1 MANNLV
7 TVISADT
14 SRFTRAINEAQSV
27 LSRYA
32 REARTASGSIS
43 TCASV
48 TDAQVTSYQ
57 RLVRAMQRVSNGT
70 MTTSQAERALVQQI
84 QELRIQWANLSDD
97 ARRSDFGRALS
108 ESMASAERQL
118 EQVRTQIRQTREE
131 LDNLSSA
138 SEGFDLS
145 SIGNSIN
152 SLRSG
157 DISGFVSQLQALRN
171 ISLGSIVSSVGALGA
186 SLSAAIAPVAA
197 LVGGIAAL
205 GYTVSESIS
214 SVSDFETHL
223 DGLQS
228 LTGLGDDAM
237 KSIADGAIE
246 MSKGFKSSASEIV
259 DSMKLIGSQ
268 APELLK
274 NQDALMKVTEA
285 ANVLS
290 EAAGIEVVDAAKGI
304 TTVMN
309 QMGASA
315 SEATNI
321 INVLAASSQQGSA
334 DVAYLNTAFEKAG
347 TAAKSAGM
355 DYTQLAAAI
364 ETIAPKFSS
373 ADVAGSTLNSTLLAL
388 SVQANDKFKPAVV
401 GMDQALQ
408 NLAKA
413 EMDDIQMKNLV
424 GASNI
429 TMLKTLIEA
438 KDTFKGFESSLAGT
452 NTAYEQMAI
461 NTDNLDGTI
470 NGLKSN
476 WEALLLTLGESEI
489 IQGIIQLF
497 QQVMTTLTELIN
509 YISATIKE
517 FEGLGG
523 SINIVDALG
532 AVWKATVAIIKAACE
547 IIEVA
552 IAAVIK
558 LFQKIG
564 QVVRSVWGSIKQTL
578 KDVGFFEPIRNACK
592 SVITWFTN
600 MVQKI
605 QGVWTDFK
613 RWLGLN
619 VASTKITVD
628 NEVGDAVGGNKPSR
642 GTSSSGSTS
651 SGTSSTASSGKK
663 TGRTP
668 KETTTKVTTKPQYKE
683 GSLGKIEEDISKKQA
698 ELKIAISDKDRQ
710 RIQGEINDLT
720 KKKEAIE
727 LSLKVKPDEGSL
739 QAIEDAISQKQKEL
753 KLAISDEDRKKIQQ
767 EINDLTKKKEAIEL
781 SLKVQPDA
789 GSIQS
794 LEDSMSKKQ
803 KELKLAVSDSS
814 REQIQKE
821 IDELTGQ
828 KQAIEILLKP
838 AIDDK
843 GIEGL
848 KDKISQ
854 HSEKKQPSGNKVSQ
868 AETKADNLKEELKYN
883 QDIVKS
889 YKEQY
894 KAVQSRLK
902 AGVTLTTNESELA
915 DIYEDAKKKVD
926 DLTSAYDN
934 AARSAEQLKANST
947 FNKKMYA
954 GIKGTV
960 KTIGSLNDSVVGV
973 TGTWENMAESWNDMS
988 TFKKVT
994 SSISAVIS
1002 TINEAMGA
1010 YEAISD
1016 VVQLFGEISEAS
1028 AAKKVA
1034 ADATEM
1040 ASDSTKTALS
1050 TANTQVEIANNQQ
1063 EQMSDLA
1070 GVGTK
1075 QASAIASATASG
1087 AKLPFPANL
1096 AAIAA
1101 GIAAVVAAFAM
1112 ISSFADG
1119 GIIGGNTTLGDMNIA
1134 RVNKGE
1140 MILNG
1145 TQQKRLFSIL
1155 DGGVS
1160 ASPNNITSGNVKFE
1174 IKGSTLVGVLKNH
1187 NSKMNKVG

>member
-214 SVSDFETHL
+214 SVSEFETHL

-268 APELLK
+268 APELLQ

-290 EAAGIEVVDAAKGI
+290 EAAGIEVVDAAKGV

-315 SEATNI
+315 SEATEI

-470 NGLKSN
+470 GGLKSN

-489 IQGIIQLF
+489 IQGIIQFF
-497 QQVMTTLTELIN
+497 QQVISTLTELIN

-532 AVWKATVAIIKAACE
+532 AVWKVNVAIIKAACE

-552 IAAVIK
+552 IASVIK

-578 KDVGFFEPIRNACK
+578 KNVGFFEPIRNACK

-605 QGVWTDFK
+605 QGVWADFK

-628 NEVGDAVGGNKPSR
+628 NEVGGAVGGNKPSG
-642 GTSSSGSTS
+642 GTSSSSGSTS
-651 SGTSSTASSGKK
+651 SGSTSSTVSSGKK

-668 KETTTKVTTKPQYKE
+668 KVTTTKVTKPQYKE

-698 ELKIAISDKDRQ
+698 ELK
-710 RIQGEINDLT
+710 
-720 KKKEAIE
+720 
-727 LSLKVKPDEGSL
+727 
-739 QAIEDAISQKQKEL
+739 
-753 KLAISDEDRKKIQQ
+753 LAISDEDRKKIQK

-789 GSIQS
+789 GSLQS
-794 LEDSMSKKQ
+794 LEDSISKKQ

-854 HSEKKQPSGNKVSQ
+854 HSEKKQNQPSGNKVSQ

-889 YKEQY
+889 YREQY
-894 KAVQSRLK
+894 KAIQSRLK
-902 AGVTLTTNESELA
+902 AGVTLTTNESKLA

-926 DLTSAYDN
+926 DLTGAYDN
-934 AARSAEQLKANST
+934 AAKSAEQLKANST
-947 FNKKMYA
+947 FNKKMYS
-954 GIKGTV
+954 GIKGTI

-973 TGTWENMAESWNDMS
+973 TSTWENLAESWNDMS

-1002 TINEAMGA
+1002 TINEAMSA

-1040 ASDSTKTALS
+1040 ASDTTKTALS
-1050 TANTQVEIANNQQ
+1050 TANSQVEIANNQQ

-1070 GVGTK
+1070 SVGTK

-1187 NSKMNKVG
+1187 NSKMNKIG

>member
-1 MANNLV
+1 MANNL
-7 TVISADT
+7 TAVISADT
-14 SRFTRAINEAQSV
+14 TRFTRAINEAQSV

-268 APELLK
+268 APELLQ

-290 EAAGIEVVDAAKGI
+290 EAAGIEVVDAAKGV

-315 SEATNI
+315 SEATEI

-470 NGLKSN
+470 GGLKAN

-489 IQGIIQLF
+489 IQGIIQFF
-497 QQVMTTLTELIN
+497 QQVISTLTELIN

-532 AVWKATVAIIKAACE
+532 AVWKVNVAIIKAACE

-552 IAAVIK
+552 IASVIK

-578 KDVGFFEPIRNACK
+578 KNVGFFEPIRNACK

-605 QGVWTDFK
+605 QGVWADFK

-628 NEVGDAVGGNKPSR
+628 NEVGDAVGGNKPSG
-642 GTSSSGSTS
+642 GTSSSSGSTS
-651 SGTSSTASSGKK
+651 SDSTSSTASSGK

-668 KETTTKVTTKPQYKE
+668 KVTTTKVTTKPQYKE
-683 GSLGKIEEDISKKQA
+683 GSLGKIEENISKKQA
-698 ELKIAISDKDRQ
+698 
-710 RIQGEINDLT
+710 
-720 KKKEAIE
+720 
-727 LSLKVKPDEGSL
+727 
-739 QAIEDAISQKQKEL
+739 EL
-753 KLAISDEDRKKIQQ
+753 KLAISDEDRKKIQK

-789 GSIQS
+789 GSLQS
-794 LEDSMSKKQ
+794 LEDSISKKQ

-854 HSEKKQPSGNKVSQ
+854 HSEKKQNQPSGNKVSQ

-902 AGVTLTTNESELA
+902 AGVTLTTNESKLA

-934 AARSAEQLKANST
+934 ATRSAEQLKANST
-947 FNKKMYA
+947 FNKKMYS
-954 GIKGTV
+954 GIKGTI

-973 TGTWENMAESWNDMS
+973 TSTWENMAENWNDMS

-1050 TANTQVEIANNQQ
+1050 TANSQVEIANNQQ

-1070 GVGTK
+1070 SVGTK

-1187 NSKMNKVG
+1187 NSKMNKIG

>member
-1 MANNLV
+1 MANNL
-7 TVISADT
+7 TAVISADT

-197 LVGGIAAL
+197 LVGGITAL

-268 APELLK
+268 APELLQ

-290 EAAGIEVVDAAKGI
+290 EAAGIEVVDAAKGV

-315 SEATNI
+315 SEATEI

-470 NGLKSN
+470 GGLKSN

-489 IQGIIQLF
+489 IQGIIQFF
-497 QQVMTTLTELIN
+497 QQVITTLTELIN

-532 AVWKATVAIIKAACE
+532 AVWKVNVAIIKAACE

-564 QVVRSVWGSIKQTL
+564 QVVRTVWGSIKQTL
-578 KDVGFFEPIRNACK
+578 KNVGFFEPIRNACK

-628 NEVGDAVGGNKPSR
+628 NEVGDAVGGNKPSG

-651 SGTSSTASSGKK
+651 SGSKSSTASSGK

-668 KETTTKVTTKPQYKE
+668 KVTTTKVTKPQYKD

-698 ELKIAISDKDRQ
+698 ELK
-710 RIQGEINDLT
+710 
-720 KKKEAIE
+720 
-727 LSLKVKPDEGSL
+727 
-739 QAIEDAISQKQKEL
+739 
-753 KLAISDEDRKKIQQ
+753 LAISDEDRKKIQK

-789 GSIQS
+789 GSLQS
-794 LEDSMSKKQ
+794 LEDSISKKQ
-803 KELKLAVSDSS
+803 KELKLAISDSS

-854 HSEKKQPSGNKVSQ
+854 HSEKKQNQPSGNKVSQ

-902 AGVTLTTNESELA
+902 AGVTLTTNESKLA

-947 FNKKMYA
+947 FNKKMYS
-954 GIKGTV
+954 GIKGTI

-973 TGTWENMAESWNDMS
+973 TSTWENMVESWNDMS

-1070 GVGTK
+1070 SVGTK

>member
-1 MANNLV
+1 MANNL
-7 TVISADT
+7 TAVISADT
-14 SRFTRAINEAQSV
+14 TRFTRAINEAQSV

-118 EQVRTQIRQTREE
+118 EQVRTQIRQTHEE

-268 APELLK
+268 APELLQ

-290 EAAGIEVVDAAKGI
+290 EAAGIEVVDAAKGV

-315 SEATNI
+315 SEATEI

-470 NGLKSN
+470 GGLKSN

-489 IQGIIQLF
+489 IQSIIQFF
-497 QQVMTTLTELIN
+497 QQVITTLTELIN

-532 AVWKATVAIIKAACE
+532 AVWKVNVAIIKAACE

-552 IAAVIK
+552 IASVIK

-564 QVVRSVWGSIKQTL
+564 QVVRTVWGSIKQTL
-578 KDVGFFEPIRNACK
+578 KNVGFFEPIRNACK

-642 GTSSSGSTS
+642 GTSSSSGSTS
-651 SGTSSTASSGKK
+651 SGSKSSTASSGK
-663 TGRTP
+663 TGRKTP
-668 KETTTKVTTKPQYKE
+668 KVTTSKVTTKPQYKE

-698 ELKIAISDKDRQ
+698 ELK
-710 RIQGEINDLT
+710 
-720 KKKEAIE
+720 
-727 LSLKVKPDEGSL
+727 
-739 QAIEDAISQKQKEL
+739 
-753 KLAISDEDRKKIQQ
+753 LAISDEDRKKIQK

-789 GSIQS
+789 GSLQS
-794 LEDSMSKKQ
+794 LEESISKKQ

-854 HSEKKQPSGNKVSQ
+854 HSEKKQNQPSGNKVSQ

-889 YKEQY
+889 YREQY

-902 AGVTLTTNESELA
+902 AGVTLTINESKLA

-934 AARSAEQLKANST
+934 AAKSAEQLKANST
-947 FNKKMYA
+947 FNKKMYS

-973 TGTWENMAESWNDMS
+973 TSTWENMAESWNDMS

-1040 ASDSTKTALS
+1040 ASDTTKTALS
-1050 TANTQVEIANNQQ
+1050 TANSQVEIANNQQ

-1070 GVGTK
+1070 SVGTK

-1112 ISSFADG
+1112 IGSFADG

-1187 NSKMNKVG
+1187 NSKMNKIG

>member
-1 MANNLV
+1 MANNL
-7 TVISADT
+7 TAVISADT
-14 SRFTRAINEAQSV
+14 TRFTRAINEAQSV

-118 EQVRTQIRQTREE
+118 EQVRTQIRQTHEE

-268 APELLK
+268 APELLQ

-290 EAAGIEVVDAAKGI
+290 EAAGIEVVDAAKGV

-315 SEATNI
+315 SEATEI

-470 NGLKSN
+470 GGLKSN

-489 IQGIIQLF
+489 IQGIIQFF
-497 QQVMTTLTELIN
+497 QQVISTLTELIN

-532 AVWKATVAIIKAACE
+532 AVWKVNVAIIKAACE

-552 IAAVIK
+552 IASVIK

-578 KDVGFFEPIRNACK
+578 KNVGFFEPIRNACK

-600 MVQKI
+600 MVQKL

-628 NEVGDAVGGNKPSR
+628 NEVGDAVGGNKPSG
-642 GTSSSGSTS
+642 GTSSSSGSTS
-651 SGTSSTASSGKK
+651 SGSISSSGK

-668 KETTTKVTTKPQYKE
+668 KVTTSKVTTKSQYKE

-698 ELKIAISDKDRQ
+698 ELK
-710 RIQGEINDLT
+710 
-720 KKKEAIE
+720 
-727 LSLKVKPDEGSL
+727 
-739 QAIEDAISQKQKEL
+739 
-753 KLAISDEDRKKIQQ
+753 LAISDEDRKKIQK

-789 GSIQS
+789 GSLQS
-794 LEDSMSKKQ
+794 LEESISKKQ

-854 HSEKKQPSGNKVSQ
+854 HSEKKQNQPSGNKVSQ

-889 YKEQY
+889 YREQY

-902 AGVTLTTNESELA
+902 VGVTLTTNESKLA

-947 FNKKMYA
+947 FNKKMYS
-954 GIKGTV
+954 GIKGTI

-973 TGTWENMAESWNDMS
+973 TSTWENMAENWNDMS

-1050 TANTQVEIANNQQ
+1050 TANSQVEIANNQQ

-1070 GVGTK
+1070 SVGTK

-1155 DGGVS
+1155 DGNVS

-1187 NSKMNKVG
+1187 NSKMNKIG

>member
-1 MANNLV
+1 MANNL
-7 TVISADT
+7 TAVISADT
-14 SRFTRAINEAQSV
+14 TRFTRAINEAQSV

-290 EAAGIEVVDAAKGI
+290 EAAGIEVVDAAKGV

-309 QMGASA
+309 QMDASA
-315 SEATNI
+315 SEATEI

-470 NGLKSN
+470 GRLKSN

-489 IQGIIQLF
+489 IQGIIQFF
-497 QQVMTTLTELIN
+497 QQVISTLTELIN

-532 AVWKATVAIIKAACE
+532 AVWKVTVAIIKAACE

-552 IAAVIK
+552 IASVIK

-564 QVVRSVWGSIKQTL
+564 QVVRTVWGSIKQTL
-578 KDVGFFEPIRNACK
+578 KNVGFFEPIRNACK

-605 QGVWTDFK
+605 QGVWADFK

-619 VASTKITVD
+619 VASTKITVN
-628 NEVGDAVGGNKPSR
+628 NEVGDAVGGNKPSG
-642 GTSSSGSTS
+642 GTSSSSGSTS
-651 SGTSSTASSGKK
+651 SGSTSSTASSGK
-663 TGRTP
+663 TGRKTP
-668 KETTTKVTTKPQYKE
+668 KVTTTKVTTKPQYKE
-683 GSLGKIEEDISKKQA
+683 GSLGKIEENISKKQA
-698 ELKIAISDKDRQ
+698 
-710 RIQGEINDLT
+710 
-720 KKKEAIE
+720 
-727 LSLKVKPDEGSL
+727 
-739 QAIEDAISQKQKEL
+739 EL
-753 KLAISDEDRKKIQQ
+753 KLAISDEDRKKIQK

-789 GSIQS
+789 GSLQS
-794 LEDSMSKKQ
+794 LEDSISKKQ

-854 HSEKKQPSGNKVSQ
+854 HSEKKQNQPSGNKVSQ

-889 YKEQY
+889 YREQY

-902 AGVTLTTNESELA
+902 AGVTLTTNESKLA

-954 GIKGTV
+954 GIKGTI

-973 TGTWENMAESWNDMS
+973 TSTWENMAENWNDMS

-1002 TINEAMGA
+1002 TINEAMSA

-1050 TANTQVEIANNQQ
+1050 TANSQVEIANNQQ

-1070 GVGTK
+1070 SVGTK

-1119 GIIGGNTTLGDMNIA
+1119 GIIGGKTTLGDMNIA

-1155 DGGVS
+1155 DGNVS

-1187 NSKMNKVG
+1187 NSKMNKIG

>member
-1 MANNLV
+1 MANNL
-7 TVISADT
+7 TAVIAADT
-14 SRFTRAINEAQSV
+14 TRFTRAINEAQSV

-157 DISGFVSQLQALRN
+157 DISGFVSQLQALRS

-290 EAAGIEVVDAAKGI
+290 EAAGIEVVDAAKGV

-315 SEATNI
+315 SEATEI

-470 NGLKSN
+470 GGLKSN

-489 IQGIIQLF
+489 IQGIIQFF
-497 QQVMTTLTELIN
+497 QQVISTLTELIN

-532 AVWKATVAIIKAACE
+532 AVWKVNVAIIKAACE

-552 IAAVIK
+552 IASVIK

-564 QVVRSVWGSIKQTL
+564 QVVRTVWGSIKQTL
-578 KDVGFFEPIRNACK
+578 KNVGFFEPIRNACK

-628 NEVGDAVGGNKPSR
+628 NEVGDAVGGNKPSG
-642 GTSSSGSTS
+642 GTSSSGASSGSTS
-651 SGTSSTASSGKK
+651 SSGK
-663 TGRTP
+663 TGRKTP
-668 KETTTKVTTKPQYKE
+668 KVTITKVTTKPQYKE
-683 GSLGKIEEDISKKQA
+683 GSLGKIEENISKKQA
-698 ELKIAISDKDRQ
+698 
-710 RIQGEINDLT
+710 
-720 KKKEAIE
+720 
-727 LSLKVKPDEGSL
+727 
-739 QAIEDAISQKQKEL
+739 EL

-789 GSIQS
+789 GSLQS
-794 LEDSMSKKQ
+794 LEDSISKKQ
-803 KELKLAVSDSS
+803 KELKLAISDSS

-854 HSEKKQPSGNKVSQ
+854 HSEKKQNQPSGNKVSQ

-883 QDIVKS
+883 QDIAKS
-889 YKEQY
+889 YREQY

-902 AGVTLTTNESELA
+902 AGVTLTTNESKLA

-947 FNKKMYA
+947 FNKKMYS
-954 GIKGTV
+954 GIKGTI

-973 TGTWENMAESWNDMS
+973 TSTWENMAESWNDMS

-1070 GVGTK
+1070 SVGTK

-1155 DGGVS
+1155 DGAAS

>member
-1 MANNLV
+1 MANNL
-7 TVISADT
+7 TAVIAADT
-14 SRFTRAINEAQSV
+14 TRFTRAINEAQSV

-268 APELLK
+268 APELLQ

-290 EAAGIEVVDAAKGI
+290 EAAGIEVVDAAKGV

-315 SEATNI
+315 SEATEI

-470 NGLKSN
+470 GGLKSN

-489 IQGIIQLF
+489 IQGIIQFF
-497 QQVMTTLTELIN
+497 QQVISTLTELIN

-532 AVWKATVAIIKAACE
+532 AVWKVNVAIIKAACE

-552 IAAVIK
+552 IASVIK

-578 KDVGFFEPIRNACK
+578 KNVGFFEPIRNACK

-628 NEVGDAVGGNKPSR
+628 NEVGDAVGGNKLSG
-642 GTSSSGSTS
+642 GTSSGGSTS
-651 SGTSSTASSGKK
+651 SGSKSSTASSGK

-668 KETTTKVTTKPQYKE
+668 KVTTSKVTTKPQYKE

-698 ELKIAISDKDRQ
+698 ELK
-710 RIQGEINDLT
+710 
-720 KKKEAIE
+720 
-727 LSLKVKPDEGSL
+727 
-739 QAIEDAISQKQKEL
+739 
-753 KLAISDEDRKKIQQ
+753 LAISDEDRKKIQK

-789 GSIQS
+789 GSLQS
-794 LEDSMSKKQ
+794 LEDSISKKQ

-854 HSEKKQPSGNKVSQ
+854 HSEKKQNQPSGNKVSQ

-889 YKEQY
+889 YREQY

-902 AGVTLTTNESELA
+902 AGVTLTTNESKLA

-947 FNKKMYA
+947 FNKKMYS
-954 GIKGTV
+954 GIKGTI

-973 TGTWENMAESWNDMS
+973 TSTWENMAENWNDMS

-1050 TANTQVEIANNQQ
+1050 TANSQVEIANNQQ

-1070 GVGTK
+1070 SVGTK

-1155 DGGVS
+1155 DGNVS

>member
-1 MANNLV
+1 MANNL
-7 TVISADT
+7 TAVISADT

-268 APELLK
+268 APELLQ

-290 EAAGIEVVDAAKGI
+290 EAAGIEVVDAAKGV

-355 DYTQLAAAI
+355 DYTQLAAAV

-470 NGLKSN
+470 GGLKAN

-489 IQGIIQLF
+489 IQGIIQFF
-497 QQVMTTLTELIN
+497 QQVITTLTELIN

-532 AVWKATVAIIKAACE
+532 AVWKVNVAIIKAACE

-552 IAAVIK
+552 IASVIK

-564 QVVRSVWGSIKQTL
+564 QVVRTVWGSIKQTL
-578 KDVGFFEPIRNACK
+578 KNVGFFEPIRNACK

-628 NEVGDAVGGNKPSR
+628 NEVGDAVGGNKPSG
-642 GTSSSGSTS
+642 GTSSGGNISSGSI
-651 SGTSSTASSGKK
+651 SSTASSGK
-663 TGRTP
+663 TGRKTP
-668 KETTTKVTTKPQYKE
+668 KITTTKVTTKPQYKE

-698 ELKIAISDKDRQ
+698 ELK
-710 RIQGEINDLT
+710 
-720 KKKEAIE
+720 
-727 LSLKVKPDEGSL
+727 
-739 QAIEDAISQKQKEL
+739 
-753 KLAISDEDRKKIQQ
+753 LAISDEDRKKIQK

-789 GSIQS
+789 GSLQS
-794 LEDSMSKKQ
+794 LEDSISKKQ

-854 HSEKKQPSGNKVSQ
+854 HSQKKQNQPSGNKVSQ

-889 YKEQY
+889 YREQY

-902 AGVTLTTNESELA
+902 AGVTLTTNESKLA

-934 AARSAEQLKANST
+934 AAKSAEQLKANST
-947 FNKKMYA
+947 FNKKMYS
-954 GIKGTV
+954 GIKGTI

-973 TGTWENMAESWNDMS
+973 TSTWENMAENWNDMS

-1010 YEAISD
+1010 YESISD

-1050 TANTQVEIANNQQ
+1050 TANSQVEIANNQQ

-1070 GVGTK
+1070 SVGTK

-1155 DGGVS
+1155 DGNVS

>member
-1 MANNLV
+1 MANNL
-7 TVISADT
+7 TAVISADT
-14 SRFTRAINEAQSV
+14 TRFTRAINEAQSV

-118 EQVRTQIRQTREE
+118 EQVRTQIRQAHEE

-268 APELLK
+268 APELLQ

-290 EAAGIEVVDAAKGI
+290 EAAGIEVVDAAKGV

-315 SEATNI
+315 SEATNV

-401 GMDQALQ
+401 GMNQALQ

-470 NGLKSN
+470 GGLKSN

-489 IQGIIQLF
+489 IQGIIQFF
-497 QQVMTTLTELIN
+497 QQVISTLTELIN

-532 AVWKATVAIIKAACE
+532 AVWKVNVAIIKAACE

-552 IAAVIK
+552 IASVIK

-578 KDVGFFEPIRNACK
+578 KNVGFFEPIRNACK

-605 QGVWTDFK
+605 QGVWADFK

-628 NEVGDAVGGNKPSR
+628 NEVGDAVGGNKPSG
-642 GTSSSGSTS
+642 GTSSSSGSTS
-651 SGTSSTASSGKK
+651 SGSTSSTASSGK
-663 TGRTP
+663 TGRKTP
-668 KETTTKVTTKPQYKE
+668 KVTTTKVTTKPQYKE
-683 GSLGKIEEDISKKQA
+683 GSLGKIEENISKKQA
-698 ELKIAISDKDRQ
+698 
-710 RIQGEINDLT
+710 
-720 KKKEAIE
+720 
-727 LSLKVKPDEGSL
+727 
-739 QAIEDAISQKQKEL
+739 EL
-753 KLAISDEDRKKIQQ
+753 KLAISDEDRKKIQK

-789 GSIQS
+789 GSLQS
-794 LEDSMSKKQ
+794 LEDSISKKQ

-854 HSEKKQPSGNKVSQ
+854 HSEKKQNQPSGNKVSQ

-889 YKEQY
+889 YREQY

-902 AGVTLTTNESELA
+902 AGVTLTTNESKLA

-934 AARSAEQLKANST
+934 AAKSAEQLKANST
-947 FNKKMYA
+947 FNKKMYS
-954 GIKGTV
+954 GIKGTI

-973 TGTWENMAESWNDMS
+973 TSTWENMAENWNDMS

-1050 TANTQVEIANNQQ
+1050 TANSQVEIANNQQ

-1070 GVGTK
+1070 SVGTK

-1155 DGGVS
+1155 DGNVS

-1187 NSKMNKVG
+1187 NSKMNKIG

>member
-268 APELLK
+268 APELLQ

-290 EAAGIEVVDAAKGI
+290 EAAGIEVVDAAKGV

-315 SEATNI
+315 SEATEI

-461 NTDNLDGTI
+461 NADNLDGTI
-470 NGLKSN
+470 GGLKSN

-489 IQGIIQLF
+489 IQGIIQFF
-497 QQVMTTLTELIN
+497 QQVISTLTELIN

-532 AVWKATVAIIKAACE
+532 AVWKVNVAIIKAACE

-564 QVVRSVWGSIKQTL
+564 QVVRTVWGSIKQTL

-628 NEVGDAVGGNKPSR
+628 NEVGDAVGGNKPSK
-642 GTSSSGSTS
+642 GTSSGGGTS
-651 SGTSSTASSGKK
+651 SGSISSTASSGKK

-668 KETTTKVTTKPQYKE
+668 KVTTTKVTKPQYKE

-698 ELKIAISDKDRQ
+698 ELK
-710 RIQGEINDLT
+710 
-720 KKKEAIE
+720 
-727 LSLKVKPDEGSL
+727 
-739 QAIEDAISQKQKEL
+739 
-753 KLAISDEDRKKIQQ
+753 LAISDEDRKKIQK

-789 GSIQS
+789 GSLQS
-794 LEDSMSKKQ
+794 LEDSISKKQ
-803 KELKLAVSDSS
+803 KELKLAISDSS

-854 HSEKKQPSGNKVSQ
+854 HSEKKQNQPSGNKVSQ

-894 KAVQSRLK
+894 KAIQSRLK
-902 AGVTLTTNESELA
+902 AGVTITTNESKLA

-934 AARSAEQLKANST
+934 AAKSAEQLKANST
-947 FNKKMYA
+947 FNKKMYS
-954 GIKGTV
+954 GIKGTI

-973 TGTWENMAESWNDMS
+973 TSTWENMAESWNDMS

-1155 DGGVS
+1155 DGNVS

>member
-1 MANNLV
+1 MANNL
-7 TVISADT
+7 TAVITADT
-14 SRFTRAINEAQSV
+14 TRFTRAINEAQSV

-268 APELLK
+268 APELLQ

-290 EAAGIEVVDAAKGI
+290 EAAGIEVVDAAKGV

-315 SEATNI
+315 SEATEI

-470 NGLKSN
+470 GGLKSN

-489 IQGIIQLF
+489 IQGIIQFF
-497 QQVMTTLTELIN
+497 QQVISTLTELIN

-532 AVWKATVAIIKAACE
+532 AVWKVNVAIIKAACE

-552 IAAVIK
+552 IASVIK

-578 KDVGFFEPIRNACK
+578 KNVGFFEPIRNACK

-628 NEVGDAVGGNKPSR
+628 NEVGDAVGGNKPSG
-642 GTSSSGSTS
+642 GTSSGGNISSGS
-651 SGTSSTASSGKK
+651 TSSTASSGK
-663 TGRTP
+663 TGRKTP
-668 KETTTKVTTKPQYKE
+668 KVTTTKVTTKPQYKE
-683 GSLGKIEEDISKKQA
+683 GSLGKIEENISKKQA
-698 ELKIAISDKDRQ
+698 
-710 RIQGEINDLT
+710 
-720 KKKEAIE
+720 
-727 LSLKVKPDEGSL
+727 
-739 QAIEDAISQKQKEL
+739 EL

-789 GSIQS
+789 GSLQS
-794 LEDSMSKKQ
+794 LEDSISKKQ

-854 HSEKKQPSGNKVSQ
+854 HSEKKQNQPSGNKVSQ

-889 YKEQY
+889 YREQY

-902 AGVTLTTNESELA
+902 AGVTLTTNESKLA

-947 FNKKMYA
+947 FNKKMYS
-954 GIKGTV
+954 GIKGTI

-973 TGTWENMAESWNDMS
+973 TSTWENMAENWNDMS

-1010 YEAISD
+1010 YESISD

-1050 TANTQVEIANNQQ
+1050 TANSQVEIANNQQ

-1070 GVGTK
+1070 SVGTK

-1155 DGGVS
+1155 DGNVS

>member
-32 REARTASGSIS
+32 RDARTASGSIS

-157 DISGFVSQLQALRN
+157 DISGFVSQLQALRS

-497 QQVMTTLTELIN
+497 QQVITTLTELIN

-628 NEVGDAVGGNKPSR
+628 NEVGDAVGGNKPSG
-642 GTSSSGSTS
+642 GTSSSSGSTS
-651 SGTSSTASSGKK
+651 SGRTLSTASSGKK

-668 KETTTKVTTKPQYKE
+668 KVTTTKVTKPQYKE

-698 ELKIAISDKDRQ
+698 ELK
-710 RIQGEINDLT
+710 
-720 KKKEAIE
+720 
-727 LSLKVKPDEGSL
+727 
-739 QAIEDAISQKQKEL
+739 
-753 KLAISDEDRKKIQQ
+753 LAISDEDRKKIQK

-789 GSIQS
+789 GSLQS
-794 LEDSMSKKQ
+794 LEDSISKKQ

-854 HSEKKQPSGNKVSQ
+854 HSEKKQNQPSGNKVSQ

-889 YKEQY
+889 YREQY

-902 AGVTLTTNESELA
+902 AGVTLTTNESKLA

-934 AARSAEQLKANST
+934 AAKSAEQLKANST

-973 TGTWENMAESWNDMS
+973 TSTWENMAESWNDMS

-1155 DGGVS
+1155 DGSAS

-1187 NSKMNKVG
+1187 NSKMNKIG

>member
-1 MANNLV
+1 MSNNLV

-268 APELLK
+268 APELLQ

-290 EAAGIEVVDAAKGI
+290 EAAGIEVVDAAKGV

-315 SEATNI
+315 SEATEI

-470 NGLKSN
+470 GGLKSN

-489 IQGIIQLF
+489 IQGIIQFF
-497 QQVMTTLTELIN
+497 QQVITTLTELIN

-532 AVWKATVAIIKAACE
+532 AVWKVNVAIIKAACE

-564 QVVRSVWGSIKQTL
+564 QVVRTVWGSIKQTL
-578 KDVGFFEPIRNACK
+578 KNVGFFEPIRNACK

-628 NEVGDAVGGNKPSR
+628 NEVGDAVGGNKPSG

-651 SGTSSTASSGKK
+651 SGSKSSTASSGK

-668 KETTTKVTTKPQYKE
+668 KVTTTKVTKPQYKD

-698 ELKIAISDKDRQ
+698 ELK
-710 RIQGEINDLT
+710 
-720 KKKEAIE
+720 
-727 LSLKVKPDEGSL
+727 
-739 QAIEDAISQKQKEL
+739 
-753 KLAISDEDRKKIQQ
+753 LAISDEDRKKIQK

-789 GSIQS
+789 GSLQS
-794 LEDSMSKKQ
+794 LEDSISKKQ
-803 KELKLAVSDSS
+803 KELKLAISDSS

-854 HSEKKQPSGNKVSQ
+854 HSEKKQNQPSGNKVSQ

-902 AGVTLTTNESELA
+902 AGVTLTTNESKLA

-934 AARSAEQLKANST
+934 AAKSAEQLKANST

-954 GIKGTV
+954 GIKGTI

-973 TGTWENMAESWNDMS
+973 TSTWENMAESWNDMS

-1070 GVGTK
+1070 SVGTK

-1112 ISSFADG
+1112 ISRFADG

>member
-138 SEGFDLS
+138 SGGFDLS

-152 SLRSG
+152 CLRSG

-268 APELLK
+268 APELLQ

-290 EAAGIEVVDAAKGI
+290 EAAGIEVVDAAKGV

-315 SEATNI
+315 SEATEI

-470 NGLKSN
+470 GGLKAN

-489 IQGIIQLF
+489 IQGIIQFF
-497 QQVMTTLTELIN
+497 QQVISTLTELIN

-532 AVWKATVAIIKAACE
+532 AVWKVNVAIIKAACE

-552 IAAVIK
+552 IASVIK

-564 QVVRSVWGSIKQTL
+564 QVVRTVWGSIKQTL
-578 KDVGFFEPIRNACK
+578 KNVGFFEPIRNACK

-628 NEVGDAVGGNKPSR
+628 NEVGDAVGGNKPSG
-642 GTSSSGSTS
+642 GTSSSSGSTS
-651 SGTSSTASSGKK
+651 SGSTSSTVSSGK

-668 KETTTKVTTKPQYKE
+668 KVTTSKVTTKPQYKE

-698 ELKIAISDKDRQ
+698 ELK
-710 RIQGEINDLT
+710 
-720 KKKEAIE
+720 
-727 LSLKVKPDEGSL
+727 
-739 QAIEDAISQKQKEL
+739 
-753 KLAISDEDRKKIQQ
+753 LAISDEDRKKIQK

-789 GSIQS
+789 GSLQS
-794 LEDSMSKKQ
+794 LEDSISKKQ

-854 HSEKKQPSGNKVSQ
+854 HSEKKQNQPSGNKVSQ

-889 YKEQY
+889 YREQY

-902 AGVTLTTNESELA
+902 AGVTLTTNESKLA

-947 FNKKMYA
+947 FNKKMYS
-954 GIKGTV
+954 GIKGTI

-973 TGTWENMAESWNDMS
+973 TSTWENMAESWNDMS

-1050 TANTQVEIANNQQ
+1050 TANSQVEIANNQQ

-1070 GVGTK
+1070 SVGTK

-1155 DGGVS
+1155 DGNVS

>member
-268 APELLK
+268 APELLQ

-290 EAAGIEVVDAAKGI
+290 EAAGIEVVDAAKGV

-470 NGLKSN
+470 GGLKAN

-497 QQVMTTLTELIN
+497 QQVISTLTELIN

-532 AVWKATVAIIKAACE
+532 AVWKATVVIIKAACE

-552 IAAVIK
+552 IASVIK

-564 QVVRSVWGSIKQTL
+564 QVVRTVWGSIKQTL
-578 KDVGFFEPIRNACK
+578 KNVGFFEPIRNACK

-628 NEVGDAVGGNKPSR
+628 NEVGDVVGGNKPSG
-642 GTSSSGSTS
+642 GTSSGGNISSGS
-651 SGTSSTASSGKK
+651 TSSTASSGK
-663 TGRTP
+663 TGRKTP
-668 KETTTKVTTKPQYKE
+668 KVTTTKVTTKPQYKE
-683 GSLGKIEEDISKKQA
+683 GSLGKIEENISKKQA
-698 ELKIAISDKDRQ
+698 
-710 RIQGEINDLT
+710 
-720 KKKEAIE
+720 
-727 LSLKVKPDEGSL
+727 
-739 QAIEDAISQKQKEL
+739 EL
-753 KLAISDEDRKKIQQ
+753 KLAISDEDRKKIQK

-789 GSIQS
+789 GSLQV
-794 LEDSMSKKQ
+794 LEDSISKKQ

-838 AIDDK
+838 AVDDK

-854 HSEKKQPSGNKVSQ
+854 HSEKKQNQPSGNKVSQ

-894 KAVQSRLK
+894 KAIQSRLK
-902 AGVTLTTNESELA
+902 AGVTLTTNESQLA

-947 FNKKMYA
+947 FNKKMYS
-954 GIKGTV
+954 GIKGTI

-973 TGTWENMAESWNDMS
+973 TSTWENMAESWNDMS

-1050 TANTQVEIANNQQ
+1050 TANSQVEIANNQQ

-1070 GVGTK
+1070 SVGTK

-1155 DGGVS
+1155 DGAAS

>member
-1 MANNLV
+1 MANNL
-7 TVISADT
+7 TAVISADT
-14 SRFTRAINEAQSV
+14 TRFTRAINEAQSV

-118 EQVRTQIRQTREE
+118 EQVRTQIRQTHEE

-157 DISGFVSQLQALRN
+157 DISGFVSQLQALRS

-268 APELLK
+268 APELLQ

-290 EAAGIEVVDAAKGI
+290 EAAGIEVVDAAKGV

-315 SEATNI
+315 SEATEI

-470 NGLKSN
+470 GGLKAN

-489 IQGIIQLF
+489 IQGIIQFF
-497 QQVMTTLTELIN
+497 QQVISTLTELIN

-532 AVWKATVAIIKAACE
+532 AVWKVNVAIIKAACE

-552 IAAVIK
+552 IASVIK

-578 KDVGFFEPIRNACK
+578 KNVGFFEPIRNACK

-605 QGVWTDFK
+605 QGVWADFK

-628 NEVGDAVGGNKPSR
+628 NEVGDAVGGNKPSG
-642 GTSSSGSTS
+642 GTSSSSGSTS
-651 SGTSSTASSGKK
+651 SDSTSSTASSGK

-668 KETTTKVTTKPQYKE
+668 KVTTTKVTTKPQYKE
-683 GSLGKIEEDISKKQA
+683 GSLGKIEENISKKQA
-698 ELKIAISDKDRQ
+698 
-710 RIQGEINDLT
+710 
-720 KKKEAIE
+720 
-727 LSLKVKPDEGSL
+727 
-739 QAIEDAISQKQKEL
+739 EL
-753 KLAISDEDRKKIQQ
+753 KLAISDEDRKKIQK

-789 GSIQS
+789 GSLQS
-794 LEDSMSKKQ
+794 LEDSISKKQ

-854 HSEKKQPSGNKVSQ
+854 HSEKKQNQPSGNKVSQ

-902 AGVTLTTNESELA
+902 AGVTLTTNESKLA

-934 AARSAEQLKANST
+934 ATRSAEQLKANST
-947 FNKKMYA
+947 FNKKMYS
-954 GIKGTV
+954 GIKGTI

-973 TGTWENMAESWNDMS
+973 TSTWENMAENWNDMS

-1050 TANTQVEIANNQQ
+1050 TANSQVEIANNQQ

-1070 GVGTK
+1070 SVGTK

-1187 NSKMNKVG
+1187 NSKMNKIG

>member
-1 MANNLV
+1 MANNL
-7 TVISADT
+7 TAVISADT
-14 SRFTRAINEAQSV
+14 TRFTRAINEAQSV

-118 EQVRTQIRQTREE
+118 EQVRTQIRQTHEE

-214 SVSDFETHL
+214 SVSEFETHL

-268 APELLK
+268 APELLQ

-290 EAAGIEVVDAAKGI
+290 EAAGIEVVDAAKGV

-315 SEATNI
+315 SEATEI

-470 NGLKSN
+470 GGLKSN

-489 IQGIIQLF
+489 IQGIIQFF
-497 QQVMTTLTELIN
+497 QQVITTLTELIN

-532 AVWKATVAIIKAACE
+532 AVWKVNVAIIKAACE

-552 IAAVIK
+552 IASIIK

-578 KDVGFFEPIRNACK
+578 KNVGFFEPIRNACK

-628 NEVGDAVGGNKPSR
+628 NEVGDAVGGNKPSG

-651 SGTSSTASSGKK
+651 SGSTSSSGK
-663 TGRTP
+663 TGRKTTTP
-668 KETTTKVTTKPQYKE
+668 KVTTSKVTTKPQYKE
-683 GSLGKIEEDISKKQA
+683 GSLGKIEEDISKKQ
-698 ELKIAISDKDRQ
+698 
-710 RIQGEINDLT
+710 T
-720 KKKEAIE
+720 
-727 LSLKVKPDEGSL
+727 
-739 QAIEDAISQKQKEL
+739 EL
-753 KLAISDEDRKKIQQ
+753 KLAISDEDRKKIQK
-767 EINDLTKKKEAIEL
+767 EINNLTKKKEAIEL

-789 GSIQS
+789 GSLQS
-794 LEDSMSKKQ
+794 LEESISKKQ

-854 HSEKKQPSGNKVSQ
+854 HSEKKQNQPSGNKVSQ

-889 YKEQY
+889 YREQY

-902 AGVTLTTNESELA
+902 AGVTLTTNESKLA

-947 FNKKMYA
+947 FNKKMYS
-954 GIKGTV
+954 GIKGTI

-973 TGTWENMAESWNDMS
+973 TSTWENMAENWNDMS

-994 SSISAVIS
+994 SSISAVIC

-1050 TANTQVEIANNQQ
+1050 TANSQVEIANNQQ

-1070 GVGTK
+1070 SVGTK

-1187 NSKMNKVG
+1187 NSKMNKIG

>member
-171 ISLGSIVSSVGALGA
+171 ISLGSIVSSVGAFGA

-268 APELLK
+268 APELLQ

-290 EAAGIEVVDAAKGI
+290 EAAGIEVVDAAKGV

-315 SEATNI
+315 SEATEI

-470 NGLKSN
+470 GGLKAN

-497 QQVMTTLTELIN
+497 QQVISTLTELIN

-532 AVWKATVAIIKAACE
+532 AVWKATVVIIKAACE

-552 IAAVIK
+552 IASVIK

-564 QVVRSVWGSIKQTL
+564 QVVRTVWGSIKQTL
-578 KDVGFFEPIRNACK
+578 KNVGFFEPIRNACK

-628 NEVGDAVGGNKPSR
+628 NEVGDAVGGNKPSG
-642 GTSSSGSTS
+642 GTSSSSGSTS
-651 SGTSSTASSGKK
+651 SGSTSSTASSGK
-663 TGRTP
+663 TGRKTP
-668 KETTTKVTTKPQYKE
+668 KVTTTKVTTKPQYKE
-683 GSLGKIEEDISKKQA
+683 GSLGKIEENISKKQA
-698 ELKIAISDKDRQ
+698 
-710 RIQGEINDLT
+710 
-720 KKKEAIE
+720 
-727 LSLKVKPDEGSL
+727 
-739 QAIEDAISQKQKEL
+739 EL
-753 KLAISDEDRKKIQQ
+753 KLAISDEDRKKIQK

-789 GSIQS
+789 GSLQV
-794 LEDSMSKKQ
+794 LEDSISKKQ

-838 AIDDK
+838 AVDDK

-854 HSEKKQPSGNKVSQ
+854 HSEKKQNQPSGNKVSQ

-894 KAVQSRLK
+894 KAIQSRLK
-902 AGVTLTTNESELA
+902 AGVTLTTNESKLA

-934 AARSAEQLKANST
+934 AAKSAEQLKANST

-954 GIKGTV
+954 GIKGTI

-973 TGTWENMAESWNDMS
+973 TSTWENMAESWNDMS

-1050 TANTQVEIANNQQ
+1050 TANSQVEIANNQQ

-1070 GVGTK
+1070 SVGTK

>member
-1 MANNLV
+1 MSNNLV

-118 EQVRTQIRQTREE
+118 EQVRTQIRQTHEE

-171 ISLGSIVSSVGALGA
+171 ISLGSIGSSVGALGA
-186 SLSAAIAPVAA
+186 SLSAAIAPIAA

-214 SVSDFETHL
+214 SVSEFETHL

-268 APELLK
+268 APELLQ

-290 EAAGIEVVDAAKGI
+290 EAAGIEVVDAAKGV

-315 SEATNI
+315 SEATEI

-470 NGLKSN
+470 GGLKSN
-476 WEALLLTLGESEI
+476 WEALLLTLGESDI
-489 IQGIIQLF
+489 IQGIIQFF
-497 QQVMTTLTELIN
+497 QQVISTLTELIN

-532 AVWKATVAIIKAACE
+532 AVWKVNVAIIKAACE

-552 IAAVIK
+552 IASVIK

-564 QVVRSVWGSIKQTL
+564 QVVRTVWGSIKQTL
-578 KDVGFFEPIRNACK
+578 KNVGFFEPIRNACK

-628 NEVGDAVGGNKPSR
+628 NEVGDAVGGNKPSG

-651 SGTSSTASSGKK
+651 SGSKSSTASCGK

-668 KETTTKVTTKPQYKE
+668 KVTTSKVTTKPQYKE
-683 GSLGKIEEDISKKQA
+683 GSLGKIEENISKKQ
-698 ELKIAISDKDRQ
+698 
-710 RIQGEINDLT
+710 T
-720 KKKEAIE
+720 
-727 LSLKVKPDEGSL
+727 
-739 QAIEDAISQKQKEL
+739 EL
-753 KLAISDEDRKKIQQ
+753 KLAISDEDRKKIQK

-789 GSIQS
+789 GSLQS
-794 LEDSMSKKQ
+794 LEDSISKKQ
-803 KELKLAVSDSS
+803 KELKLAISDSS

-854 HSEKKQPSGNKVSQ
+854 HSEKKQNKPSGNKVSQ

-894 KAVQSRLK
+894 KAIQSRLK
-902 AGVTLTTNESELA
+902 AGVTLTTNESQLA

-947 FNKKMYA
+947 FNKKMYS
-954 GIKGTV
+954 GIKGTI

-973 TGTWENMAESWNDMS
+973 TSTWENMAESWNDMS

-1050 TANTQVEIANNQQ
+1050 TANSQVEIANNQQ

-1070 GVGTK
+1070 SVGTK

-1119 GIIGGNTTLGDMNIA
+1119 GIIGGNATLGDMNIA

-1187 NSKMNKVG
+1187 NSKMNKIG

>member
-1 MANNLV
+1 MANNL
-7 TVISADT
+7 TAVISADT

-32 REARTASGSIS
+32 RDARTASGSIS

-268 APELLK
+268 APELLQ

-290 EAAGIEVVDAAKGI
+290 EAAGIEVVDAAKGV

-315 SEATNI
+315 SEATEI

-470 NGLKSN
+470 GGLKSN

-489 IQGIIQLF
+489 IQSIIQFF
-497 QQVMTTLTELIN
+497 QQVITTLTELIN

-532 AVWKATVAIIKAACE
+532 AVWKVNVAIIKAACE

-552 IAAVIK
+552 IASVIK

-564 QVVRSVWGSIKQTL
+564 QVVRTVWGSIKQTL
-578 KDVGFFEPIRNACK
+578 KNVGFFEPIRNACK

-628 NEVGDAVGGNKPSR
+628 NEVGDAVGGNKPSG
-642 GTSSSGSTS
+642 GTSSSSGSTS
-651 SGTSSTASSGKK
+651 SGSKSSTASSGK

-668 KETTTKVTTKPQYKE
+668 KVTTSKVTTKPQYKE
-683 GSLGKIEEDISKKQA
+683 GSLGKIEEDISKKQ
-698 ELKIAISDKDRQ
+698 
-710 RIQGEINDLT
+710 T
-720 KKKEAIE
+720 
-727 LSLKVKPDEGSL
+727 
-739 QAIEDAISQKQKEL
+739 EL
-753 KLAISDEDRKKIQQ
+753 KLAISDEDRKKIQK

-789 GSIQS
+789 GSLQS
-794 LEDSMSKKQ
+794 LEDSISKKQ

-838 AIDDK
+838 AVDDK

-848 KDKISQ
+848 KEKISQ
-854 HSEKKQPSGNKVSQ
+854 HSEKKQNQPSGNKVSQ

-889 YKEQY
+889 YREQY
-894 KAVQSRLK
+894 KAIQSRLK
-902 AGVTLTTNESELA
+902 AGVTLTTNESKLA

-947 FNKKMYA
+947 FNKKMYS
-954 GIKGTV
+954 GIKGTI

-973 TGTWENMAESWNDMS
+973 TSTWENMAENWNDMS

-1050 TANTQVEIANNQQ
+1050 TANSQVEIANNQQ

-1070 GVGTK
+1070 SVGTK

>member
-1 MANNLV
+1 MANNL
-7 TVISADT
+7 TAVIAADT
-14 SRFTRAINEAQSV
+14 TRFTRAINEAQSV

-118 EQVRTQIRQTREE
+118 EQVRTQIRQTHAE

-268 APELLK
+268 APELLQ

-290 EAAGIEVVDAAKGI
+290 EAAGIEVVDAAKGV

-315 SEATNI
+315 SEATEI

-470 NGLKSN
+470 GGLKSN

-489 IQGIIQLF
+489 IQGIIQFF
-497 QQVMTTLTELIN
+497 QQVISTLTELIN

-532 AVWKATVAIIKAACE
+532 AVWKVNVAIIKAACE

-552 IAAVIK
+552 IASVIK

-564 QVVRSVWGSIKQTL
+564 QVVRTVWGSIKQTL
-578 KDVGFFEPIRNACK
+578 KNVGFFEPIRNACK

-628 NEVGDAVGGNKPSR
+628 NEVGDAVGGNKPSG

-651 SGTSSTASSGKK
+651 SGSTSSSGK
-663 TGRTP
+663 TGRKTTTP
-668 KETTTKVTTKPQYKE
+668 KVTTSKVTTKPQYKE
-683 GSLGKIEEDISKKQA
+683 GSLGKIEEDISKKQT
-698 ELKIAISDKDRQ
+698 ELKI
-710 RIQGEINDLT
+710 
-720 KKKEAIE
+720 
-727 LSLKVKPDEGSL
+727 
-739 QAIEDAISQKQKEL
+739 
-753 KLAISDEDRKKIQQ
+753 AISDEDRKKIQK
-767 EINDLTKKKEAIEL
+767 EINTLTKKKEAIEL

-789 GSIQS
+789 GSLQS
-794 LEDSMSKKQ
+794 LEESISKKQ

-854 HSEKKQPSGNKVSQ
+854 HSEKKQNQPSGNKVSQ

-889 YKEQY
+889 YREQY

-902 AGVTLTTNESELA
+902 AGVTLTTNESKLA

-947 FNKKMYA
+947 FNKKMYS
-954 GIKGTV
+954 GIKGTI

-973 TGTWENMAESWNDMS
+973 TSTWENMAESWNDMS

-1070 GVGTK
+1070 SVGTK
-1075 QASAIASATASG
+1075 QASAIASATESG

-1155 DGGVS
+1155 DGGAS
-1160 ASPNNITSGNVKFE
+1160 ASPNNITNGNVKFE

-1187 NSKMNKVG
+1187 NSKMNKIG

>member
-1 MANNLV
+1 MANNL
-7 TVISADT
+7 TAVISADT
-14 SRFTRAINEAQSV
+14 TRFTRAINEAQSV

-118 EQVRTQIRQTREE
+118 EQVRTQIRQTHEE

-268 APELLK
+268 APELLQ

-290 EAAGIEVVDAAKGI
+290 EAAGIEVVDAAKGV

-315 SEATNI
+315 SEATNV

-470 NGLKSN
+470 GRLKAN

-489 IQGIIQLF
+489 IQGIIQFF
-497 QQVMTTLTELIN
+497 QQVISTLTELIN

-532 AVWKATVAIIKAACE
+532 AVWKVTVAIIKAACE

-552 IAAVIK
+552 IASVIK

-578 KDVGFFEPIRNACK
+578 KNVGFFEPIRNACK

-605 QGVWTDFK
+605 QGVWADFK

-628 NEVGDAVGGNKPSR
+628 NEVGDAVGGNKPSG

-651 SGTSSTASSGKK
+651 SGSTSSSGK
-663 TGRTP
+663 TGRKTTTP
-668 KETTTKVTTKPQYKE
+668 KVTTSKVTTKPQYKE
-683 GSLGKIEEDISKKQA
+683 GSLGKIEENISKKQA
-698 ELKIAISDKDRQ
+698 
-710 RIQGEINDLT
+710 
-720 KKKEAIE
+720 
-727 LSLKVKPDEGSL
+727 
-739 QAIEDAISQKQKEL
+739 EL
-753 KLAISDEDRKKIQQ
+753 KLAISDEDRKKIQK

-789 GSIQS
+789 GSLQS
-794 LEDSMSKKQ
+794 LEDSISKKQ

-854 HSEKKQPSGNKVSQ
+854 HSEKKQNQPSGNKVSQ

-889 YKEQY
+889 YREQY

-902 AGVTLTTNESELA
+902 AGVTLTTNESKLA

-934 AARSAEQLKANST
+934 AAKSAEQLKANST
-947 FNKKMYA
+947 FNKKMYS
-954 GIKGTV
+954 GIKGTI

-973 TGTWENMAESWNDMS
+973 TSTWENMAENWNDMS

-1040 ASDSTKTALS
+1040 ASDTTKTALS
-1050 TANTQVEIANNQQ
+1050 TANSQVEIANNQQ

-1070 GVGTK
+1070 SVGTK
-1075 QASAIASATASG
+1075 QASATASG

-1187 NSKMNKVG
+1187 NSKMNKIG

>member
-1 MANNLV
+1 MANNL
-7 TVISADT
+7 TAVISADT

-118 EQVRTQIRQTREE
+118 EQVRTQIRQTHEE

-268 APELLK
+268 APELLQ

-290 EAAGIEVVDAAKGI
+290 EAAGIEVVDAAKGV

-476 WEALLLTLGESEI
+476 WEALLLTLGESDI
-489 IQGIIQLF
+489 IQGIIQFF
-497 QQVMTTLTELIN
+497 QQVISTLTELIN

-532 AVWKATVAIIKAACE
+532 AVWKVNVAIIKAACE

-628 NEVGDAVGGNKPSR
+628 NEVGDAVGGNKSSG
-642 GTSSSGSTS
+642 GTSSSGGSTS

-668 KETTTKVTTKPQYKE
+668 KVTTSKVTTKPQYKE

-698 ELKIAISDKDRQ
+698 ELK
-710 RIQGEINDLT
+710 
-720 KKKEAIE
+720 
-727 LSLKVKPDEGSL
+727 
-739 QAIEDAISQKQKEL
+739 
-753 KLAISDEDRKKIQQ
+753 LAISDEDRKKIQK

-789 GSIQS
+789 GSLQS
-794 LEDSMSKKQ
+794 LEESISKKQ

-854 HSEKKQPSGNKVSQ
+854 HSEKKQNQPSGNKVSQ

-889 YKEQY
+889 YREQY

-902 AGVTLTTNESELA
+902 AGVTLTTNESKLA

-947 FNKKMYA
+947 FNKKMYS
-954 GIKGTV
+954 GIKGTI

-973 TGTWENMAESWNDMS
+973 TSTWENMAENWNDMS

-1050 TANTQVEIANNQQ
+1050 TANSQVEIANNQQ

-1070 GVGTK
+1070 SVGTK

-1187 NSKMNKVG
+1187 NSKMNKIG

>member
-157 DISGFVSQLQALRN
+157 DISGFVSQLQALRS

-290 EAAGIEVVDAAKGI
+290 EAAGIEVVDAAKGV

-309 QMGASA
+309 QMGASV
-315 SEATNI
+315 SEATEI

-438 KDTFKGFESSLAGT
+438 QDTFKGFESSLAGT

-470 NGLKSN
+470 GGLKSN

-489 IQGIIQLF
+489 IQGIIQFF
-497 QQVMTTLTELIN
+497 QQVISTLTELIN

-532 AVWKATVAIIKAACE
+532 AVWKVNVAIIKAACE

-552 IAAVIK
+552 IASVIK

-564 QVVRSVWGSIKQTL
+564 QVVRTVWGSIKQTL
-578 KDVGFFEPIRNACK
+578 KNVGFFEPIRNACK

-628 NEVGDAVGGNKPSR
+628 NEVGDAVGGNKPSG
-642 GTSSSGSTS
+642 GTSSSSGSTS
-651 SGTSSTASSGKK
+651 SGSKSSTASSGK

-668 KETTTKVTTKPQYKE
+668 KVTTTKVTTKPQYKE
-683 GSLGKIEEDISKKQA
+683 GSLGKIEENISKKQA
-698 ELKIAISDKDRQ
+698 
-710 RIQGEINDLT
+710 
-720 KKKEAIE
+720 
-727 LSLKVKPDEGSL
+727 
-739 QAIEDAISQKQKEL
+739 EL
-753 KLAISDEDRKKIQQ
+753 KLAISDEDRKKIQK

-789 GSIQS
+789 GSLQS
-794 LEDSMSKKQ
+794 LEDSISKKQ

-854 HSEKKQPSGNKVSQ
+854 HSEKKQNQPSGNKVSQ

-889 YKEQY
+889 YREQY

-902 AGVTLTTNESELA
+902 AGVTLTTNESKLA

-947 FNKKMYA
+947 FNKKMYS
-954 GIKGTV
+954 GIKGTI

-973 TGTWENMAESWNDMS
+973 TSTWENMAENWNDMS

-1010 YEAISD
+1010 YESISD

-1050 TANTQVEIANNQQ
+1050 TANSQVEIANNQQ

-1070 GVGTK
+1070 SVGTK

-1155 DGGVS
+1155 DGNVS

>member
-1 MANNLV
+1 MANNL
-7 TVISADT
+7 TAVISADT

-268 APELLK
+268 APELLQ

-290 EAAGIEVVDAAKGI
+290 EAAGIEVVDAAKGV

-315 SEATNI
+315 SEATEI

-470 NGLKSN
+470 GGLKAN

-497 QQVMTTLTELIN
+497 QQVITTLTELIN

-532 AVWKATVAIIKAACE
+532 AVWKVNVAIIKAACE

-564 QVVRSVWGSIKQTL
+564 QVVRTVWGSIKQTL
-578 KDVGFFEPIRNACK
+578 KNIGFFEPIRNACK

-628 NEVGDAVGGNKPSR
+628 NEVGGAVGGNKPSG

-651 SGTSSTASSGKK
+651 SGSKSSTASSGKK
-663 TGRTP
+663 TGRKTP
-668 KETTTKVTTKPQYKE
+668 KITTAKVTTKPQYKE
-683 GSLGKIEEDISKKQA
+683 GSLGKIEENISKKQA
-698 ELKIAISDKDRQ
+698 
-710 RIQGEINDLT
+710 
-720 KKKEAIE
+720 
-727 LSLKVKPDEGSL
+727 
-739 QAIEDAISQKQKEL
+739 EL
-753 KLAISDEDRKKIQQ
+753 KLAISDEDRKKIQK
-767 EINDLTKKKEAIEL
+767 EINNLTKKKEAIEL

-789 GSIQS
+789 GSLQS
-794 LEDSMSKKQ
+794 LEDSISKKQ
-803 KELKLAVSDSS
+803 KELKLAISDSS

-854 HSEKKQPSGNKVSQ
+854 HSEKKQNQPSGNKVSQ

-889 YKEQY
+889 YREQY
-894 KAVQSRLK
+894 KAIQSRLK
-902 AGVTLTTNESELA
+902 AGVTLTTNESKLA

-954 GIKGTV
+954 GIKGTI

-973 TGTWENMAESWNDMS
+973 TSTWENMAESWNDMS

-1050 TANTQVEIANNQQ
+1050 TANSQVEIANNQQ

-1070 GVGTK
+1070 SVGTK

-1187 NSKMNKVG
+1187 NSKMNKIG

>member
-1 MANNLV
+1 MANNL
-7 TVISADT
+7 TAVISADT

-118 EQVRTQIRQTREE
+118 EQVRTQIRQTHAE

-205 GYTVSESIS
+205 GYTVCESIS

-268 APELLK
+268 APELLQ

-290 EAAGIEVVDAAKGI
+290 EAAGIEVVDAAKGV

-470 NGLKSN
+470 GGLKSN

-489 IQGIIQLF
+489 IQGIIQFF
-497 QQVMTTLTELIN
+497 QQVISTLTELIN

-532 AVWKATVAIIKAACE
+532 AVWKVNVAIIKAACE

-578 KDVGFFEPIRNACK
+578 KNVGFFEPIRNACK

-628 NEVGDAVGGNKPSR
+628 NEVGDAVGGNKPSG
-642 GTSSSGSTS
+642 GTSSSSGSTS
-651 SGTSSTASSGKK
+651 SGSKSSSGK
-663 TGRTP
+663 TGRKTP
-668 KETTTKVTTKPQYKE
+668 KVTTTKVTTKPQYKE
-683 GSLGKIEEDISKKQA
+683 GSLGKIEENISKKQA
-698 ELKIAISDKDRQ
+698 
-710 RIQGEINDLT
+710 
-720 KKKEAIE
+720 
-727 LSLKVKPDEGSL
+727 
-739 QAIEDAISQKQKEL
+739 EL
-753 KLAISDEDRKKIQQ
+753 KLAISDEDRKKIQK

-789 GSIQS
+789 GSLQA
-794 LEDSMSKKQ
+794 LEDSISKKQ

-854 HSEKKQPSGNKVSQ
+854 HSEKKQNQPSGNKVSQ
-868 AETKADNLKEELKYN
+868 VETKADNLKEELKYN

-889 YKEQY
+889 YREQY

-902 AGVTLTTNESELA
+902 AGVTLTTNESKLA

-947 FNKKMYA
+947 FNKKMYS
-954 GIKGTV
+954 GIKGTI
-960 KTIGSLNDSVVGV
+960 KTIGSLNDSVVGI
-973 TGTWENMAESWNDMS
+973 TSTWENMAESWNDMS

-1050 TANTQVEIANNQQ
+1050 TANSQVEIANNQQ

-1070 GVGTK
+1070 SVGTK

>member
-1 MANNLV
+1 MANNL
-7 TVISADT
+7 TAVIAADT
-14 SRFTRAINEAQSV
+14 TRFTRAINEAQSV

-118 EQVRTQIRQTREE
+118 EQVRTQIRQTHEE

-268 APELLK
+268 APELLQ

-290 EAAGIEVVDAAKGI
+290 EAAGIEVVDAAKGV

-315 SEATNI
+315 SEATEI

-470 NGLKSN
+470 GGLKSN

-489 IQGIIQLF
+489 IQGIIQFF
-497 QQVMTTLTELIN
+497 QQVISTLTELIN

-532 AVWKATVAIIKAACE
+532 AVWKVNVAIIKAACE

-552 IAAVIK
+552 IASVIK

-564 QVVRSVWGSIKQTL
+564 QVVRTVWGSIKQTL
-578 KDVGFFEPIRNACK
+578 KNVGFFEPIRNACK

-628 NEVGDAVGGNKPSR
+628 NEVGDAVGGNKPSG
-642 GTSSSGSTS
+642 GTSSSSGSTS
-651 SGTSSTASSGKK
+651 SGSTSSTASSGK

-668 KETTTKVTTKPQYKE
+668 KVTTSKVTTKPQYKE
-683 GSLGKIEEDISKKQA
+683 GSLGKIEENISKKQA
-698 ELKIAISDKDRQ
+698 
-710 RIQGEINDLT
+710 
-720 KKKEAIE
+720 
-727 LSLKVKPDEGSL
+727 
-739 QAIEDAISQKQKEL
+739 EL
-753 KLAISDEDRKKIQQ
+753 KLAISDEDRKKIQK

-789 GSIQS
+789 GSLQS
-794 LEDSMSKKQ
+794 LEDSISKKQ

-854 HSEKKQPSGNKVSQ
+854 HSEKKQNQPSGNKVSQ

-889 YKEQY
+889 YREQY

-902 AGVTLTTNESELA
+902 AGVTLTTNESKLA

-934 AARSAEQLKANST
+934 AAKSAEQLKANST
-947 FNKKMYA
+947 FNKKMYS
-954 GIKGTV
+954 GIKGTI

-973 TGTWENMAESWNDMS
+973 TSTWENMAENWNDMS

-1040 ASDSTKTALS
+1040 TSDSTKTALS
-1050 TANTQVEIANNQQ
+1050 TANSQVEIANNQQ

-1070 GVGTK
+1070 SVGTK

-1155 DGGVS
+1155 DGNVS

-1187 NSKMNKVG
+1187 NSKMNKIG

>member
-1 MANNLV
+1 MANNL
-7 TVISADT
+7 TAVISADT
-14 SRFTRAINEAQSV
+14 TRFTRAINEAQSV

-118 EQVRTQIRQTREE
+118 EQVRTQIRQAHEE

-268 APELLK
+268 APELLQ

-290 EAAGIEVVDAAKGI
+290 EAAGIEVVDAAKGV

-315 SEATNI
+315 SEATEI

-401 GMDQALQ
+401 GMNQALQ

-470 NGLKSN
+470 GGLKSN

-489 IQGIIQLF
+489 IQGIIQFF
-497 QQVMTTLTELIN
+497 QQVISTLTELIN

-532 AVWKATVAIIKAACE
+532 AVWKVNVAIIKAACE

-552 IAAVIK
+552 IASVIK

-578 KDVGFFEPIRNACK
+578 KNVGFFEPIRNACK

-600 MVQKI
+600 MVQKL

-619 VASTKITVD
+619 VASTKITVN
-628 NEVGDAVGGNKPSR
+628 NEVGDAVGGNKPSG
-642 GTSSSGSTS
+642 GTSSSSGSTS
-651 SGTSSTASSGKK
+651 SGSTSSTASSGK
-663 TGRTP
+663 TGRKTP
-668 KETTTKVTTKPQYKE
+668 KVTTTKVTTKPQYKE
-683 GSLGKIEEDISKKQA
+683 GSLGKIEENISKKQA
-698 ELKIAISDKDRQ
+698 
-710 RIQGEINDLT
+710 
-720 KKKEAIE
+720 
-727 LSLKVKPDEGSL
+727 
-739 QAIEDAISQKQKEL
+739 EL
-753 KLAISDEDRKKIQQ
+753 KLAISDEDRKKIQK

-789 GSIQS
+789 GSLQS
-794 LEDSMSKKQ
+794 LEDSISKKQ

-854 HSEKKQPSGNKVSQ
+854 HSEKKQNQPSGNKVSQ

-889 YKEQY
+889 YREQY

-902 AGVTLTTNESELA
+902 AGVTLTTNESKLA

-934 AARSAEQLKANST
+934 AAKSAEQLKANST
-947 FNKKMYA
+947 FNKKMYS
-954 GIKGTV
+954 GIKGTI

-973 TGTWENMAESWNDMS
+973 TSTWENMADNWNDMS

-1050 TANTQVEIANNQQ
+1050 TANSQVEIANNQQ

-1070 GVGTK
+1070 SVGTK

-1155 DGGVS
+1155 DGNVS
-1160 ASPNNITSGNVKFE
+1160 ASPNNIISGNVKFE

-1187 NSKMNKVG
+1187 NSKMNKIG

>member
-1 MANNLV
+1 MSNNLV

-268 APELLK
+268 APELLQ

-290 EAAGIEVVDAAKGI
+290 EAAGIEVVDAAKGV

-315 SEATNI
+315 SEATEI

-470 NGLKSN
+470 GGLKSN

-489 IQGIIQLF
+489 IQGIIQFF
-497 QQVMTTLTELIN
+497 QQVISTLTELIN

-532 AVWKATVAIIKAACE
+532 AVWKVNVAIIKAACE

-578 KDVGFFEPIRNACK
+578 KNVGFFEPIRNACK

-628 NEVGDAVGGNKPSR
+628 NEVGDAVGGSKPSG

-651 SGTSSTASSGKK
+651 SGSKSSTASSGK

-668 KETTTKVTTKPQYKE
+668 KVTTSKVTTKPQYKE

-698 ELKIAISDKDRQ
+698 ELK
-710 RIQGEINDLT
+710 
-720 KKKEAIE
+720 
-727 LSLKVKPDEGSL
+727 
-739 QAIEDAISQKQKEL
+739 
-753 KLAISDEDRKKIQQ
+753 LAISDEDRKKIQK

-789 GSIQS
+789 GSLQS
-794 LEDSMSKKQ
+794 LEDSISKKQ
-803 KELKLAVSDSS
+803 KELKLAISDSS

-854 HSEKKQPSGNKVSQ
+854 HSEKKQNQPSGNKVSQ

-894 KAVQSRLK
+894 KAIQSRLK
-902 AGVTLTTNESELA
+902 AGVTLTTNESQLA

-973 TGTWENMAESWNDMS
+973 TSTWENMAESWNDMS

-1070 GVGTK
+1070 SVGTK

-1160 ASPNNITSGNVKFE
+1160 ASSNNITSGNVKFE

>member
-1 MANNLV
+1 MANNL
-7 TVISADT
+7 TAVISADT

-84 QELRIQWANLSDD
+84 QKLRIQWANLSDD

-118 EQVRTQIRQTREE
+118 EQVRTQIRQTHEE

-268 APELLK
+268 APELLQ

-290 EAAGIEVVDAAKGI
+290 EAAGIEVVDAAKGV

-315 SEATNI
+315 SEATEI

-470 NGLKSN
+470 GGLKAN

-489 IQGIIQLF
+489 IQGIIQFF
-497 QQVMTTLTELIN
+497 QQVISTLTELIN

-532 AVWKATVAIIKAACE
+532 AVWKVNVAIIKAACE

-552 IAAVIK
+552 IASVIK

-564 QVVRSVWGSIKQTL
+564 QVVRTVWGSIKQTL
-578 KDVGFFEPIRNACK
+578 KNVGFFEPIRNACK

-628 NEVGDAVGGNKPSR
+628 NEVGDAVGGNKPSG
-642 GTSSSGSTS
+642 GTSSSSGSTS
-651 SGTSSTASSGKK
+651 SGSKSSTASSGK

-668 KETTTKVTTKPQYKE
+668 KVTTSKVTTKPQYKE
-683 GSLGKIEEDISKKQA
+683 GSLGKIEENISKKQA
-698 ELKIAISDKDRQ
+698 
-710 RIQGEINDLT
+710 
-720 KKKEAIE
+720 
-727 LSLKVKPDEGSL
+727 
-739 QAIEDAISQKQKEL
+739 EL
-753 KLAISDEDRKKIQQ
+753 KLAISDEDRKKIQK

-789 GSIQS
+789 GSLQA
-794 LEDSMSKKQ
+794 LEDSISKKQ
-803 KELKLAVSDSS
+803 KELKLAISDSS

-854 HSEKKQPSGNKVSQ
+854 HSEKKQNQPSGNKVSQ

-894 KAVQSRLK
+894 KAIQSRLK
-902 AGVTLTTNESELA
+902 AGVTLTTNESQLA

-947 FNKKMYA
+947 FNKKMYS
-954 GIKGTV
+954 GIKGTI

-973 TGTWENMAESWNDMS
+973 TSTWENMAENWNDMS

-1050 TANTQVEIANNQQ
+1050 TANSQVEIANNQQ

-1070 GVGTK
+1070 SVGTK
-1075 QASAIASATASG
+1075 QASAIASATESG

>member
-1 MANNLV
+1 MANNL
-7 TVISADT
+7 TAVISADT
-14 SRFTRAINEAQSV
+14 TRFTRAINEAQSV

-118 EQVRTQIRQTREE
+118 EQVRTQIRQTHAE

-268 APELLK
+268 APELLQ

-290 EAAGIEVVDAAKGI
+290 EAAGIEVVDAAKGV

-315 SEATNI
+315 SEATEI

-470 NGLKSN
+470 GGLKSN

-489 IQGIIQLF
+489 IQGIIQFF
-497 QQVMTTLTELIN
+497 QQVISTLTELIN

-532 AVWKATVAIIKAACE
+532 AVWKVNVAIIKAACE

-552 IAAVIK
+552 IASVIK

-564 QVVRSVWGSIKQTL
+564 QVVRTVWGSIKQTL
-578 KDVGFFEPIRNACK
+578 KNVGFFEPIRNACK

-628 NEVGDAVGGNKPSR
+628 NEVGDAVGGNKPSG
-642 GTSSSGSTS
+642 GTSSGGNISSGSIS
-651 SGTSSTASSGKK
+651 SSGK
-663 TGRTP
+663 TGRKTP
-668 KETTTKVTTKPQYKE
+668 KVTTTKVTTKPQYKE
-683 GSLGKIEEDISKKQA
+683 GSLGKIEENISKKQA
-698 ELKIAISDKDRQ
+698 
-710 RIQGEINDLT
+710 
-720 KKKEAIE
+720 
-727 LSLKVKPDEGSL
+727 
-739 QAIEDAISQKQKEL
+739 EL

-781 SLKVQPDA
+781 PLKVQPDA
-789 GSIQS
+789 GSLQA
-794 LEDSMSKKQ
+794 LEDSISKKQ

-854 HSEKKQPSGNKVSQ
+854 HSEKKQNQPSGNKVSQ

-902 AGVTLTTNESELA
+902 AGVTLTTNESKLA

-947 FNKKMYA
+947 FNKKMYS
-954 GIKGTV
+954 GIKGTI

-973 TGTWENMAESWNDMS
+973 TSTWENMAENWNDMS

-1050 TANTQVEIANNQQ
+1050 TANSQVEIANNQQ

-1070 GVGTK
+1070 SVGTK

-1155 DGGVS
+1155 DGNVS

>member
-1 MANNLV
+1 MANNL
-7 TVISADT
+7 TAVISADT

-268 APELLK
+268 APELLQ

-290 EAAGIEVVDAAKGI
+290 EAAGIEVVDAAKGV

-315 SEATNI
+315 SEATEI

-470 NGLKSN
+470 GGLKSN

-489 IQGIIQLF
+489 IQGIIQFF
-497 QQVMTTLTELIN
+497 QQVISTLTELIN

-532 AVWKATVAIIKAACE
+532 AVWKVNVAIIKAACE

-552 IAAVIK
+552 IASVIK

-564 QVVRSVWGSIKQTL
+564 QVVRTVWGSIKQTL
-578 KDVGFFEPIRNACK
+578 KNVGFFEPIRNACK

-628 NEVGDAVGGNKPSR
+628 NEVGDAVGGNKPSG
-642 GTSSSGSTS
+642 GTSSGSK
-651 SGTSSTASSGKK
+651 SSTASSGK
-663 TGRTP
+663 TGRKTP
-668 KETTTKVTTKPQYKE
+668 KVTTTKVTTKPQYKE
-683 GSLGKIEEDISKKQA
+683 GSLGKIEENISKKQA
-698 ELKIAISDKDRQ
+698 
-710 RIQGEINDLT
+710 
-720 KKKEAIE
+720 
-727 LSLKVKPDEGSL
+727 
-739 QAIEDAISQKQKEL
+739 EL

-789 GSIQS
+789 GSLQS
-794 LEDSMSKKQ
+794 LEDSISKKQ
-803 KELKLAVSDSS
+803 KELKLAISDSS

-821 IDELTGQ
+821 IDELIGQ

-854 HSEKKQPSGNKVSQ
+854 HSEKKQNQPSGNKVSQ

-894 KAVQSRLK
+894 KAIQSRLK
-902 AGVTLTTNESELA
+902 AGVTLTTNESQLA

-947 FNKKMYA
+947 FNKKMYS
-954 GIKGTV
+954 GIKGTI

-973 TGTWENMAESWNDMS
+973 TSTWENMAESWNDMS

-1050 TANTQVEIANNQQ
+1050 TANSQVEIANNQQ

-1070 GVGTK
+1070 SVGTK

>member
-1 MANNLV
+1 MANNL
-7 TVISADT
+7 TAVISADT

-214 SVSDFETHL
+214 SVSDLETHL

-268 APELLK
+268 APELLQ

-290 EAAGIEVVDAAKGI
+290 EAAGIEVVDAAKGV

-315 SEATNI
+315 SEATEI

-413 EMDDIQMKNLV
+413 EMNDIQMKNLV

-470 NGLKSN
+470 GGLKSN
-476 WEALLLTLGESEI
+476 WEALLLTLGESDI
-489 IQGIIQLF
+489 IQGIIQFF
-497 QQVMTTLTELIN
+497 QQVISTLTELIN

-532 AVWKATVAIIKAACE
+532 AVWKVNVAIIKAACE

-578 KDVGFFEPIRNACK
+578 KNVGFFEPIRNACK

-628 NEVGDAVGGNKPSR
+628 NEVGDAVGGNKPSG
-642 GTSSSGSTS
+642 GTSSSSGSTS
-651 SGTSSTASSGKK
+651 SGSKSSTASSGK

-668 KETTTKVTTKPQYKE
+668 KVTTTKVTKPQYKD

-698 ELKIAISDKDRQ
+698 ELK
-710 RIQGEINDLT
+710 
-720 KKKEAIE
+720 
-727 LSLKVKPDEGSL
+727 
-739 QAIEDAISQKQKEL
+739 
-753 KLAISDEDRKKIQQ
+753 LAISDEDRKKIQK

-789 GSIQS
+789 GSLQA
-794 LEDSMSKKQ
+794 LEDSISKKQ
-803 KELKLAVSDSS
+803 KELKLAISDSS

-854 HSEKKQPSGNKVSQ
+854 YSEKKQNQPSGNKVSQ

-894 KAVQSRLK
+894 KAIQSRLK
-902 AGVTLTTNESELA
+902 AGVTLTTNESKLA

-934 AARSAEQLKANST
+934 AAKSAEQLKANST

-973 TGTWENMAESWNDMS
+973 TSTWENMAESWNDMS

-1070 GVGTK
+1070 SVGTK

>member
-1 MANNLV
+1 MANNL
-7 TVISADT
+7 TAVISADT
-14 SRFTRAINEAQSV
+14 TRFTRAINEAQSV

-118 EQVRTQIRQTREE
+118 EQVRTQIRQTHEE

-214 SVSDFETHL
+214 SVSEFETHL

-268 APELLK
+268 APELLQ

-290 EAAGIEVVDAAKGI
+290 EAAGIEVVDAAKGV

-315 SEATNI
+315 SEATNV

-470 NGLKSN
+470 GRLKAN

-489 IQGIIQLF
+489 IQGIIQFF
-497 QQVMTTLTELIN
+497 QQVISTLTELIN

-532 AVWKATVAIIKAACE
+532 AVWKVTVAIIKAACE

-552 IAAVIK
+552 IASVIK

-564 QVVRSVWGSIKQTL
+564 QVVRTVWGSIKQTL
-578 KDVGFFEPIRNACK
+578 KNVGFFEPIRNACK

-605 QGVWTDFK
+605 QGVWADFK

-628 NEVGDAVGGNKPSR
+628 NEVGDAVGGNKPSG

-651 SGTSSTASSGKK
+651 SGSTSSSGK
-663 TGRTP
+663 TGRKTP
-668 KETTTKVTTKPQYKE
+668 KVTTTKVTTKPQYKE
-683 GSLGKIEEDISKKQA
+683 GSLGKIEENISKKQA
-698 ELKIAISDKDRQ
+698 
-710 RIQGEINDLT
+710 
-720 KKKEAIE
+720 
-727 LSLKVKPDEGSL
+727 
-739 QAIEDAISQKQKEL
+739 EL
-753 KLAISDEDRKKIQQ
+753 KLAISDEDRKKIQK

-789 GSIQS
+789 GSLQS
-794 LEDSMSKKQ
+794 LEDSISKKQ

-854 HSEKKQPSGNKVSQ
+854 HSEKKQNQPSGNKVSQ

-889 YKEQY
+889 YREQY

-902 AGVTLTTNESELA
+902 AGVTLTTNESKLA

-934 AARSAEQLKANST
+934 AAKSAEQLKANST
-947 FNKKMYA
+947 FNKKMYS
-954 GIKGTV
+954 GIKGTI

-973 TGTWENMAESWNDMS
+973 TSTWENMAENWNDMS

-1050 TANTQVEIANNQQ
+1050 TANSQVEIANNQQ

-1070 GVGTK
+1070 SVGTK

-1187 NSKMNKVG
+1187 NSKMNKIG

>member
-1 MANNLV
+1 MANNL
-7 TVISADT
+7 TAVISADT

-97 ARRSDFGRALS
+97 ARRSDFGRVLS

-268 APELLK
+268 APELLQ

-290 EAAGIEVVDAAKGI
+290 EAAGIEVVDAAKGV

-315 SEATNI
+315 SEATEI

-461 NTDNLDGTI
+461 NADNLDGTI
-470 NGLKSN
+470 GGLKSN

-489 IQGIIQLF
+489 IQGIIQFF
-497 QQVMTTLTELIN
+497 QQVITTLTELIN

-532 AVWKATVAIIKAACE
+532 AVWKVNVAIIKAACE

-564 QVVRSVWGSIKQTL
+564 QVVRTVWGSIKQTL
-578 KDVGFFEPIRNACK
+578 KNVGFFEPIRNACK

-628 NEVGDAVGGNKPSR
+628 NEVGDAVGGNKPSG
-642 GTSSSGSTS
+642 GTSSSSGSTS
-651 SGTSSTASSGKK
+651 SGSKSSTASSGK

-668 KETTTKVTTKPQYKE
+668 KVTTSKVTTKPQYKE

-698 ELKIAISDKDRQ
+698 ELK
-710 RIQGEINDLT
+710 
-720 KKKEAIE
+720 
-727 LSLKVKPDEGSL
+727 
-739 QAIEDAISQKQKEL
+739 
-753 KLAISDEDRKKIQQ
+753 LAISDEDRKKIQK

-789 GSIQS
+789 GSLQS
-794 LEDSMSKKQ
+794 LEDSISKKQ
-803 KELKLAVSDSS
+803 KELKLAISDSS

-854 HSEKKQPSGNKVSQ
+854 HSEKKQNQPSGNKVSQ

-894 KAVQSRLK
+894 KAIQSRLK
-902 AGVTLTTNESELA
+902 AGVTLTTNESKLA

-934 AARSAEQLKANST
+934 AAKSAEQLKANST
-947 FNKKMYA
+947 FNKKMYS
-954 GIKGTV
+954 GIKGTI

-973 TGTWENMAESWNDMS
+973 TSTWENMAESWNDMS

-1070 GVGTK
+1070 SVGTK
-1075 QASAIASATASG
+1075 QASAIASATESG

>member
-268 APELLK
+268 APELLQ

-290 EAAGIEVVDAAKGI
+290 EAAGIEVVDAAKGV

-315 SEATNI
+315 SEATKI

-470 NGLKSN
+470 GGLKAN

-497 QQVMTTLTELIN
+497 QQVITTLTELIN

-532 AVWKATVAIIKAACE
+532 AVWKVNVAIIKAACE

-552 IAAVIK
+552 IASVIK

-578 KDVGFFEPIRNACK
+578 KNVGFFEPIRNACK

-628 NEVGDAVGGNKPSR
+628 NEVGDAVGGNKPSG
-642 GTSSSGSTS
+642 GTSSSSGSTS
-651 SGTSSTASSGKK
+651 SGSKSSTASSGK

-668 KETTTKVTTKPQYKE
+668 KVTTTKVTTKPQYKE
-683 GSLGKIEEDISKKQA
+683 GSLGKIEEDISKKQ
-698 ELKIAISDKDRQ
+698 
-710 RIQGEINDLT
+710 T
-720 KKKEAIE
+720 
-727 LSLKVKPDEGSL
+727 
-739 QAIEDAISQKQKEL
+739 EL
-753 KLAISDEDRKKIQQ
+753 KLAISDEDRKKIQK

-789 GSIQS
+789 GSLQS
-794 LEDSMSKKQ
+794 LEESISKKQ

-854 HSEKKQPSGNKVSQ
+854 HSEKKQNQPSGNKVSQ

-889 YKEQY
+889 YREQY

-902 AGVTLTTNESELA
+902 AGVTLTTNESKLV

-954 GIKGTV
+954 GIKGTI

-973 TGTWENMAESWNDMS
+973 TSTWENMAESWNDMS

-1050 TANTQVEIANNQQ
+1050 TANSQVEIANNQQ

-1070 GVGTK
+1070 SVGTK

-1155 DGGVS
+1155 DGGAS
-1160 ASPNNITSGNVKFE
+1160 ASPNNITNGNVKFE

-1187 NSKMNKVG
+1187 NSKMNKIG

>member
-1 MANNLV
+1 
-7 TVISADT
+7 
-14 SRFTRAINEAQSV
+14 
-27 LSRYA
+27 
-32 REARTASGSIS
+32 
-43 TCASV
+43 
-48 TDAQVTSYQ
+48 
-57 RLVRAMQRVSNGT
+57 
-70 MTTSQAERALVQQI
+70 
-84 QELRIQWANLSDD
+84 
-97 ARRSDFGRALS
+97 
-108 ESMASAERQL
+108 
-118 EQVRTQIRQTREE
+118 
-131 LDNLSSA
+131 
-138 SEGFDLS
+138 
-145 SIGNSIN
+145 
-152 SLRSG
+152 
-157 DISGFVSQLQALRN
+157 
-171 ISLGSIVSSVGALGA
+171 
-186 SLSAAIAPVAA
+186 
-197 LVGGIAAL
+197 
-205 GYTVSESIS
+205 
-214 SVSDFETHL
+214 
-223 DGLQS
+223 
-228 LTGLGDDAM
+228 
-237 KSIADGAIE
+237 
-246 MSKGFKSSASEIV
+246 
-259 DSMKLIGSQ
+259 
-268 APELLK
+268 
-274 NQDALMKVTEA
+274 
-285 ANVLS
+285 
-290 EAAGIEVVDAAKGI
+290 
-304 TTVMN
+304 
-309 QMGASA
+309 
-315 SEATNI
+315 
-321 INVLAASSQQGSA
+321 
-334 DVAYLNTAFEKAG
+334 
-347 TAAKSAGM
+347 
-355 DYTQLAAAI
+355 
-364 ETIAPKFSS
+364 
-373 ADVAGSTLNSTLLAL
+373 
-388 SVQANDKFKPAVV
+388 
-401 GMDQALQ
+401 
-408 NLAKA
+408 
-413 EMDDIQMKNLV
+413 
-424 GASNI
+424 
-429 TMLKTLIEA
+429 
-438 KDTFKGFESSLAGT
+438 
-452 NTAYEQMAI
+452 MAI

-470 NGLKSN
+470 GGLKSN

-489 IQGIIQLF
+489 IQGIIQFF
-497 QQVMTTLTELIN
+497 QQVISTLTELIN

-532 AVWKATVAIIKAACE
+532 AVWKVNVAIIKAACE

-552 IAAVIK
+552 IASVIK

-578 KDVGFFEPIRNACK
+578 KNVGFFEPIRNACK

-600 MVQKI
+600 MVQKL

-628 NEVGDAVGGNKPSR
+628 NEVGDAVGGNKPSG
-642 GTSSSGSTS
+642 GTSSSSGITSSGSTS
-651 SGTSSTASSGKK
+651 SSGK
-663 TGRTP
+663 TGRKTP
-668 KETTTKVTTKPQYKE
+668 KVTTTKVTTKPQYKE

-698 ELKIAISDKDRQ
+698 ELK
-710 RIQGEINDLT
+710 LT
-720 KKKEAIE
+720 
-727 LSLKVKPDEGSL
+727 
-739 QAIEDAISQKQKEL
+739 
-753 KLAISDEDRKKIQQ
+753 ISDEDRKKIQK

-789 GSIQS
+789 GSLQS
-794 LEDSMSKKQ
+794 LEDSISKKQ

-854 HSEKKQPSGNKVSQ
+854 HSEKKQNQPSGNKVSQ

-889 YKEQY
+889 YREQY

-902 AGVTLTTNESELA
+902 AGVTLTTNESKLA

-947 FNKKMYA
+947 FNKKMYS
-954 GIKGTV
+954 GIKGTI

-973 TGTWENMAESWNDMS
+973 TSTWENMAENWNDMS

-1050 TANTQVEIANNQQ
+1050 TANSQVEIANNQQ

-1070 GVGTK
+1070 SVGTK

-1155 DGGVS
+1155 DGNVS

>member
-1 MANNLV
+1 MSNNLV

-197 LVGGIAAL
+197 LVGGITAL

-268 APELLK
+268 APELLQ

-290 EAAGIEVVDAAKGI
+290 EAAGIEVVDAAKGV

-315 SEATNI
+315 SEATEI

-461 NTDNLDGTI
+461 NADNLDGTI
-470 NGLKSN
+470 GGLKSN

-489 IQGIIQLF
+489 IQGIIQFF
-497 QQVMTTLTELIN
+497 QQVISTLTELIN

-532 AVWKATVAIIKAACE
+532 AVWKVNVAIIKAACE

-564 QVVRSVWGSIKQTL
+564 QVVRTVWGSIKQTL
-578 KDVGFFEPIRNACK
+578 KNVGFFEPIRNACK

-628 NEVGDAVGGNKPSR
+628 NEVGDAVGGNKPSG

-651 SGTSSTASSGKK
+651 SGSKSSTASSGK
-663 TGRTP
+663 TGRKTP
-668 KETTTKVTTKPQYKE
+668 KVTTTKVTTKPQYKE
-683 GSLGKIEEDISKKQA
+683 GSLGKIEENISKKQA
-698 ELKIAISDKDRQ
+698 
-710 RIQGEINDLT
+710 
-720 KKKEAIE
+720 
-727 LSLKVKPDEGSL
+727 
-739 QAIEDAISQKQKEL
+739 EL

-789 GSIQS
+789 GSLQS
-794 LEDSMSKKQ
+794 LEDSISKKQ
-803 KELKLAVSDSS
+803 KDLKLAVSDSS

-854 HSEKKQPSGNKVSQ
+854 HSEKKQNQPSGNKVSQ

-902 AGVTLTTNESELA
+902 AGVTLTTNESKLA

-947 FNKKMYA
+947 FNKKMYS
-954 GIKGTV
+954 GIKGTI

-973 TGTWENMAESWNDMS
+973 TSTWENMAESWNDMS

-1050 TANTQVEIANNQQ
+1050 TANSQVEIANNQQ

-1070 GVGTK
+1070 SVGTK